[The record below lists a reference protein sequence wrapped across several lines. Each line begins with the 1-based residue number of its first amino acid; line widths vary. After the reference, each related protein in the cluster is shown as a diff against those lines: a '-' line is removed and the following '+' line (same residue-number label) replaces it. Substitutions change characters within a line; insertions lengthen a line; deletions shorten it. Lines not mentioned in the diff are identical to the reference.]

1 MDKCDAISV
10 IKLMNHIILNCTHS
24 WEDQK
29 KQKENQTGP
38 KSSSSAVSPPMEGR
52 DERKIQFDFN
62 KQGQKNA
69 WQQIV
74 LTVNAAFPRT
84 RRSPKDCEKR
94 WYNELATTR
103 KEIAAYKESMRATA
117 TGTF

>member
-62 KQGQKNA
+62 KQGQKKCMA
-69 WQQIV
+69 TDCIDSKCSISSDK
-74 LTVNAAFPRT
+74 TFT
-84 RRSPKDCEKR
+84 RGLWEKVVQ
-94 WYNELATTR
+94 WVGNNTQGNCS
-103 KEIAAYKESMRATA
+103 I
-117 TGTF
+117 